1 MADNGKQAER
11 AMARRPDS
19 GTAADNEDAVMLILA
34 QLEALRKLALDIGD
48 TRLATQLG
56 ETFEDCL
63 KRHCDNRR
71 LELGETLRHHFKP
84 HKEFL
89 N

>member
-1 MADNGKQAER
+1 
-11 AMARRPDS
+11 MARRPNK
-19 GTAADNEDAVMLILA
+19 GAKADEDAVMLILA

-48 TRLATQLG
+48 DRLATQLG
-56 ETFEDCL
+56 EAFEACL
-63 KRHCDNRR
+63 KRHCDRQQA
-71 LELGETLRHHFKP
+71 ELGDTLRHHFHP